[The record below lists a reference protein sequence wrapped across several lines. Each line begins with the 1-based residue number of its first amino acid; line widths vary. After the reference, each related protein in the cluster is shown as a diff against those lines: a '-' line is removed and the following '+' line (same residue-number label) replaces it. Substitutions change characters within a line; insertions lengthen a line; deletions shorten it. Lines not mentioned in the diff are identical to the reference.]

1 MSVLAPSD
9 DANGWDYAD
18 SAIRKWRSDRQALDA
33 TLAHTESKGL
43 PGLSNTLSLSES
55 FLSFLESLF
64 LGNLSLRALSSFLT
78 TLETRAWTE
87 VNTTPAWTDCE
98 LPGQDLS
105 FHRSAQLAE
114 DQHALPTAV

>member
-43 PGLSNTLSLSES
+43 PGLSNTLFENTL
-55 FLSFLESLF
+55 SLF
-64 LGNLSLRALSSFLT
+64 LGISL
-78 TLETRAWTE
+78 
-87 VNTTPAWTDCE
+87 
-98 LPGQDLS
+98 
-105 FHRSAQLAE
+105 
-114 DQHALPTAV
+114 